1 MEVVSGLQTTQQTR
15 DMAQLCEQKNLLAS
29 CGSDFHVPGK
39 PWAELG
45 VFEPLPANVKPVW
58 ERF

>member
-1 MEVVSGLQTTQQTR
+1 
-15 DMAQLCEQKNLLAS
+15 MAQLCAQKALLAS

-45 VFEPLPANVKPVW
+45 AFSPLPATVTPVW